1 MWYLNAEFHG
11 TSINKASLLEP
22 DLTKDGVLLR
32 FREEQIGVTG
42 NNEAMYQVKVPENER
57 CFIQFL
63 W

>member
-1 MWYLNAEFHG
+1 MWYLSAEFHG

-42 NNEAMYQVKVPENER
+42 NNEAMY
-57 CFIQFL
+57 
-63 W
+63 